1 MIQKEQL
8 KTDRVRV
15 KDIDEVREGRNNEG
29 KKKVKKFIRITR
41 INTNV
46 LASRA
51 RYHLL
56 GSS

>member
-29 KKKVKKFIRITR
+29 KKK
-41 INTNV
+41 
-46 LASRA
+46 
-51 RYHLL
+51 
-56 GSS
+56 